1 MSTTP
6 QMRRSDRKQNNLKK
20 LTFLR
25 CCVAFA
31 SATVDRWVMARF
43 GASNLD
49 LRYPEQDITQAK
61 KLQRYQWTAE

>member
-1 MSTTP
+1 MSTIA
-6 QMRRSDRKQNNLKK
+6 QMRRSDRKLNNLQK

-31 SATVDRWVMARF
+31 LATVDRWVTATF

-49 LRYPEQDITQAK
+49 LRYPEQDITQGK
-61 KLQRYQWTAE
+61 NLQRY